1 MRNGCSRRN
10 ATAGY
15 APQASNHRLAGR
27 VPGSPVLLHFFT
39 TRASLAVHRL
49 VAGEGAGSLAEMFRL
64 ALTDF
69 PQWSPTAL
77 SVDPPIVQARR

>member
-1 MRNGCSRRN
+1 
-10 ATAGY
+10 
-15 APQASNHRLAGR
+15 
-27 VPGSPVLLHFFT
+27 
-39 TRASLAVHRL
+39 VHRL